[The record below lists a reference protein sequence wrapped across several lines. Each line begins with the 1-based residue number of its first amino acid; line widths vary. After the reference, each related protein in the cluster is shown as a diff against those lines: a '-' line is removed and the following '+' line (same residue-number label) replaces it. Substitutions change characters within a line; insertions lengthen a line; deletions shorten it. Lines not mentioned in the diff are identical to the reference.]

1 MPPFRIGNCKCH
13 IRSFR
18 MDTTLPFFSLCA
30 LIQHISKINILV
42 KAECDLTI
50 AHRMMF
56 YPLCPSSPFVADQV
70 EEAE

>member
-1 MPPFRIGNCKCH
+1 
-13 IRSFR
+13 